1 MGFNFSANWK
11 FYVEYIDGKYVLKQ
25 KACKNTL
32 PSYFFD
38 EQRCITNITAIVG
51 ENGAGKTTLIRHL
64 VGAYRGDSG
73 YVELEGMRIY
83 ENSHAKSRLVYI
95 PDEFFD
101 TFGSNVN
108 DVKQLYQY
116 LNNGKYR

>member
-1 MGFNFSANWK
+1 M
-11 FYVEYIDGKYVLKQ
+11 
-25 KACKNTL
+25 
-32 PSYFFD
+32 
-38 EQRCITNITAIVG
+38 CI
-51 ENGAGKTTLIRHL
+51 RDR
-64 VGAYRGDSG
+64 AYRGDSG

-108 DVKQLYQY
+108 DVKQLYQGLY
-116 LNNGKYR
+116 PSFDEDRYYKLMKMFNRDDLQNFNNFSKGCLLYTSRCV

>member
-51 ENGAGKTTLIRHL
+51 ENGAGKTTLLNMLSDYYGSVKDKKHDS
-64 VGAYRGDSG
+64 AYR
-73 YVELEGMRIY
+73 V
-83 ENSHAKSRLVYI
+83 SHFVFS
-95 PDEFFD
+95 FFKH
-101 TFGSNVN
+101 FFE
-108 DVKQLYQY
+108 K
-116 LNNGKYR
+116 